1 MWRSENF
8 KEMTANDRRNVA
20 MKCKLYFRC
29 LSDGHRGESCF
40 RCKTC
45 GINTG
50 KCCPTIMWC
59 FVLRTKYQGW
69 TQRNK
74 VEWTLQ
80 MHHYSVGVTSG
91 PAREGKPNERTCTI
105 TSSTAPSTKFVAL
118 RTVPVRVN
126 ALLDGGSSETYL
138 NSDITAELGL
148 EGSSHEST
156 LWMTTRRSL
165 KQQCWNWHLAV

>member
-1 MWRSENF
+1 
-8 KEMTANDRRNVA
+8 
-20 MKCKLYFRC
+20 
-29 LSDGHRGESCF
+29 
-40 RCKTC
+40 
-45 GINTG
+45 
-50 KCCPTIMWC
+50 
-59 FVLRTKYQGW
+59 
-69 TQRNK
+69 
-74 VEWTLQ
+74 

-105 TSSTAPSTKFVAL
+105 TSSTASSTKFVAL

-156 LWMTTRRSL
+156 F
-165 KQQCWNWHLAV
+165 